1 MLKGITKNLYT
12 KTYTSDISAGG
23 LSKEWA
29 TKLKLKEGI
38 AITVGA
44 FDPHMG
50 AVGAQI
56 KEGVFVKVLGTSCCD
71 MAVGPK
77 LKDETLIAGICG
89 QVNGSI
95 IPGLLGCEAGQSSFG
110 DVYAWFKDVLAWPI
124 KSILLNTKIINKSI
138 SNKLSE
144 EVQDNIIRV
153 IEQECQKI
161 SSSDTKTHLE
171 LYKEFEDIGGVVHT
185 HSRFAT
191 AWAQSKKSLPCIGTT
206 HADYFYGAVPCTDVI
221 SDSQISKDYERETGV
236 LIIETFKKA
245 EIDYRQMRACL
256 VACHGPFTWRTS
268 ASEAVEISIILE
280 EIAKMSF
287 YSIILNP
294 KLVGIKEEL
303 LDKHYLRKHGKNA
316 YYGQTIRKK

>member
-1 MLKGITKNLYT
+1 MLK
-12 KTYTSDISAGG
+12 
-23 LSKEWA
+23 E
-29 TKLKLKEGI
+29 KLFKLKEEVFNANIMLSKSSLVMFTFGNVSGVDRKSKLVVI
-38 AITVGA
+38 KPSGVDYYALKVEDMVILDLEGNKIDGA
-44 FDPHMG
+44 
-50 AVGAQI
+50 
-56 KEGVFVKVLGTSCCD
+56 
-71 MAVGPK
+71 
-77 LKDETLIAGICG
+77 LK
-89 QVNGSI
+89 
-95 IPGLLGCEAGQSSFG
+95 P
-110 DVYAWFKDVLAWPI
+110 
-124 KSILLNTKIINKSI
+124 
-138 SNKLSE
+138 
-144 EVQDNIIRV
+144 
-153 IEQECQKI
+153 
-161 SSSDTKTHLE
+161 SSDTKTHLE

-256 VACHGPFTWRTS
+256 VACHGPFTWGTS

-303 LDKHYLRKHGKNA
+303 LDKRYLRKHGKNA